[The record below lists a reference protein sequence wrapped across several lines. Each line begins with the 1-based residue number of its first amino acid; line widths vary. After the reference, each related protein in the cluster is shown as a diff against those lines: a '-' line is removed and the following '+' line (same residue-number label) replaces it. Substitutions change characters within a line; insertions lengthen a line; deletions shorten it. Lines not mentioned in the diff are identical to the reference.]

1 MPAKLRVAKDRRPS
15 FSPEALSLFLE
26 LEGMSQHSRAFKD
39 GSRRLARLLNLVDEW
54 WTGQHVNDRS
64 AEPCHSPEYIAHE
77 YWYRCRAVRAALLA
91 AVGPLV
97 LLSNRQ
103 GGRHAGQTTRC

>member
-26 LEGMSQHSRAFKD
+26 LEGMPQHSRAFKD
-39 GSRRLARLLNLVDEW
+39 GSRQLAQHLNLVDEW

-64 AEPCHSPEYIAHE
+64 AEPCHPPEYIAHE
-77 YWYRCRAVRAALLA
+77 NWHRCRAVRVALLA
-91 AVGPLV
+91 AVAPSV
-97 LLSNRQ
+97 LSSNRQ
-103 GGRHAGQTTRC
+103 